1 MHVFHPYS
9 LDFPALR
16 VPPSLPDVIIVDDLN
31 SIVVFIVLYP
41 CRSWYARWGFGVVS
55 FSPPPLCTYLPPLH
69 PLIFKKTFRASLVP
83 HQFHTKMARY
93 LATLGHSQRGLK
105 LEGLPSWRRL
115 YLAVEFNLPED
126 ASRILH
132 SIYVELLEVDIH
144 NHPLAPRLLDFAF
157 AVAHI
162 GTVHTLFQ
170 TRS

>member
-1 MHVFHPYS
+1 
-9 LDFPALR
+9 
-16 VPPSLPDVIIVDDLN
+16 
-31 SIVVFIVLYP
+31 
-41 CRSWYARWGFGVVS
+41 
-55 FSPPPLCTYLPPLH
+55 
-69 PLIFKKTFRASLVP
+69 
-83 HQFHTKMARY
+83 MARY

-126 ASRILH
+126 AARILH

-162 GTVHTLFQ
+162 GMMYHFISNKKLIICTHIFLK
-170 TRS
+170 